1 MFKQSISKMNNGK
14 AGRPSSLLQEMAVGE
29 AGVEMIT
36 NLVHRIKVDGLIAA
50 ERQLALLQTVIREKE
65 IIKKEKTAVD

>member
-1 MFKQSISKMNNGK
+1 MNNEK

-36 NLVHRIKVDGLIAA
+36 NIVHKIKVDGLITA
-50 ERQLALLQTVIREKE
+50 EQQLSTIADCYKGKGDT
-65 IIKKEKTAVD
+65 

>member
-1 MFKQSISKMNNGK
+1 MFKQSISKMNNEK

-36 NLVHRIKVDGLIAA
+36 NLVHKIKVDGLITA
-50 ERQLALLQTVIREKE
+50 EQQQLSTISDCYKG
-65 IIKKEKTAVD
+65 KGDT

>member
-1 MFKQSISKMNNGK
+1 MFKQSISKMNNEK

-36 NLVHRIKVDGLIAA
+36 NIVHKIKVDGLITA
-50 ERQLALLQTVIREKE
+50 EQQQLSTIADCYKGKGDT
-65 IIKKEKTAVD
+65 